1 MIQTKR
7 ICQHFQLMTTI
18 LYCLYLHPQSQIKSL
33 VENNITPVI
42 LTAKELEVHY
52 GEQIILDKASLS
64 IHEGDR
70 IGLVG
75 RNGAGKS
82 TFLKVISG
90 VIPAD
95 TGEIAKKKDLVIG
108 FLSQEFTLDETRTVQ
123 ENILDGAK
131 RIIEL
136 IEEYENLPHHSSKR
150 HILEEK
156 ILQIDGWN
164 LERKIDLLIKSL
176 HAPEPQRDVATLS
189 GGEKRR
195 VALCRALISQPDLL
209 ILDEPTNHLDTDS
222 IEWIENFLA
231 EYKGTCI
238 FVTHDRY
245 FLDRIANRI
254 VELSLGVFFSH
265 QGNYTDYLINKAERQ
280 AVKEIEER
288 KRQNFLRRELDW
300 VRRGPRARRTKAKSR
315 LDTYYEV
322 ASQQNTEVELD
333 VEMII
338 PPAEKLG
345 NKVAELK
352 NIGIKIGDKNLFEGL
367 SFNFEPGRKLGI
379 VGKNGVGKTTLLK
392 IILGKLSPT
401 SGKIDLGEKTE
412 FNYIDQARLLL
423 NDEDTVIKAIGE
435 GSESIKFGKSEI
447 SVWTYLRRF
456 LFEDERINTLV
467 GRLSGGEKSR
477 LTLARIL
484 KNGGNFLLLDEPTND
499 LDLPTL
505 RVLEEALIAFDGC
518 VVVVSHD
525 RYFLNRVCNGILAFE
540 GNGEIY
546 FSEGNYDY
554 YIEKRKTRLKN
565 EVETGT
571 KGKKEAVRIKPNAKK
586 LTWKEA
592 KELENIEDEILKA
605 EAEVERIEKIF
616 SSPDF
621 YQKYATQTN
630 ELSEQLEKA
639 KANVKQLFVRWEE
652 LENLKNLLA

>member
-1 MIQTKR
+1 M
-7 ICQHFQLMTTI
+7 
-18 LYCLYLHPQSQIKSL
+18 
-33 VENNITPVI
+33 ENNVNPVI
-42 LTAKELEVHY
+42 LTAMELEVHY
-52 GEQIILDKASLS
+52 GEQIILNKASLS

-82 TFLKVISG
+82 TFLKVISN
-90 VIPAD
+90 VMPPD
-95 TGEIAKKKDLVIG
+95 SGEVAKRKDLVTG
-108 FLSQEFTLDETRTVQ
+108 FLSQEFTLDESKTVH

-131 RIIEL
+131 RIIDL
-136 IEEYENLPHHSSKR
+136 IHEYENLPHDSNQR

-156 ILQIDGWN
+156 INRMDGWV

-176 HAPEPQRDVATLS
+176 HAPEPGRDVATLS

-265 QGNYTDYLINKAERQ
+265 QGNYTDYLINKSERQ
-280 AVKEIEER
+280 AIKEIEER

-315 LDTYYEV
+315 LDNYYEV
-322 ASQQNTEVELD
+322 AEQQNTEVELD

-345 NKVAELK
+345 NKVVDLK
-352 NIGIKIGDKNLFEGL
+352 NIGITLGERNLFEGL
-367 SFNFEPGRKLGI
+367 IFNFEPGRKLGI

-392 IILGKLSPT
+392 IILGNLQPT
-401 SGKIDLGEKTE
+401 TGKIDYGEKTD
-412 FNYIDQARLLL
+412 FNYVDQARLLL
-423 NDEDTVIKAIGE
+423 NDDDTVIKAIGE
-435 GSESIKFGKSEI
+435 GNESIKFGKTEL

-456 LFEDERINTLV
+456 LFEDDRINTLV

-477 LTLARIL
+477 LTLAKIL

-505 RVLEEALIAFDGC
+505 RVLEEALIAFEGC
-518 VVVVSHD
+518 LVVVSHD

-540 GNGEIY
+540 GKGKIH

-554 YIEKRKTRLKN
+554 YIEKRDSRINSNIPGGKEKN
-565 EVETGT
+565 SCRDS
-571 KGKKEAVRIKPNAKK
+571 KEAKPAKPKVKK
-586 LTWKEA
+586 LTWKET
-592 KELENIEDEILKA
+592 KELETIEADIMNA
-605 EAEVERIEKIF
+605 EAEVERIENIF

-621 YQKYATQTN
+621 YEKHAMQTN
-630 ELSEQLEKA
+630 ELTKQLESA
-639 KANVKQLFVRWEE
+639 KILVHKLFERWEE
-652 LENLKNLLA
+652 LEALKKSLAEQ